1 VSLKPNKKLLKTIKE
16 KMCSYDSDEYEY
28 HIHGD
33 IDLSIL
39 KTPKNIEELSR
50 QERFKIYGELYHL
63 FLHVSQEIHKYICY
77 KDMDD
82 KRVEV
87 FMEQIPSID
96 SSHRDLETQLK
107 NYTDTED
114 DRLKENLTNIKS
126 EISWT
131 TSHIEGVRRDV
142 KMYKESLERSEL
154 NIKMDQEKLET
165 LRKKCQEIEDKIK
178 EKREKVLE

>member
-1 VSLKPNKKLLKTIKE
+1 VSLKPIKKLLKTIKR

-63 FLHVSQEIHKYICY
+63 FLHVSQEIRKYFKY

-114 DRLKENLTNIKS
+114 DRLQENLTNIKS

-142 KMYKESLERSEL
+142 KMYKESLEP
-154 NIKMDQEKLET
+154 